1 LLGLLAEAGASGA
14 PGSLLK
20 QTHPHVFPP
29 QGIAMEAAVAMPR
42 PALVDQVHGALRR
55 SPYISP
61 LDVRVEAEEGVVR
74 LEGAVRSF
82 FHKQMAQEVIRR
94 LDGVERVVNCLQV
107 TW

>member
-1 LLGLLAEAGASGA
+1 MTGASYG
-14 PGSLLK
+14 PLLK
-20 QTHPHVFPP
+20 QTHTRTSPE
-29 QGIAMEAAVAMPR
+29 GIASMDAVAEPPR
-42 PALVDQVHGALRR
+42 SPLVDQVHGALSR
-55 SPYISP
+55 SPYISAR
-61 LDVRVEAEEGVVR
+61 DFRIEAEEGVVR

>member
-1 LLGLLAEAGASGA
+1 
-14 PGSLLK
+14 
-20 QTHPHVFPP
+20 
-29 QGIAMEAAVAMPR
+29 MEAAVAVPR
-42 PALVDQVHGALRR
+42 SALAEQVHGALSR

-61 LDVRVEAEEGVVR
+61 RDVRIEAEEGVVR
-74 LEGAVRSF
+74 LEGAVKSF

>member
-1 LLGLLAEAGASGA
+1 
-14 PGSLLK
+14 
-20 QTHPHVFPP
+20 
-29 QGIAMEAAVAMPR
+29 MEAALAAP
-42 PALVDQVHGALRR
+42 PSALLDQVHGALSRT
-55 SPYISP
+55 PYMSSGP
-61 LDVRVEAEEGVVR
+61 VRIEAEEGVVR